1 MEQQKI
7 NHKIN
12 FIKKNEINNIK
23 SIFFNK
29 DFFNKKRIYI
39 YGSGIASKNLKKYLV
54 RYNLISKKYLKEKD
68 LLKKKITSKDII
80 LNNSYKIRINKNN
93 FYDKNKKKIF
103 DVDVHFYKNYKNYK
117 NYLRREYRKF
127 LYLFNKLQDNQSKR
141 LLNSFVKVKLS
152 NDFSEIKNS
161 ISEDQYYLKKL
172 GIKFDNFVDVGGYD
186 GDTLKFFLKKK
197 FQFKQY
203 FIFEPDIKNFLKI
216 KRYVKSINKNN
227 IFLFNNAVGSKDG
240 EIFFHSLGKSTSN
253 MKPKKN
259 PNTKKI
265 KIVKLDN
272 IIKEINFLKI
282 DVENYENHV
291 LMGAKKL
298 ISTFKPV
305 IACAVYHSKKQL
317 MDIFY
322 TLKSFN
328 KDYKF
333 YLRLYSKSSN
343 ELILYAK

>member
-1 MEQQKI
+1 MKQQKI

-23 SIFFNK
+23 SIFLNK
-29 DFFNKKRIYI
+29 VFFNKKRIYI

-93 FYDKNKKKIF
+93 FYAKNKKKIL
-103 DVDVHFYKNYKNYK
+103 DVDVNFYEKYKNYKS
-117 NYLRREYRKF
+117 YLTKEYRKF
-127 LYLFNKLQDNQSKR
+127 LNLFNKLQDNQSKR

-152 NDFSEIKNS
+152 NDYSEIKKS
-161 ISEDQYYLKKL
+161 SSEGQYYFKKF
-172 GIKFDNFVDVGGYD
+172 GKKFDNIVDVGGYD
-186 GDTLKFFLKKK
+186 GDTLKFFLKNK
-197 FQFKQY
+197 FQFKKY
-203 FIFEPDIKNFLKI
+203 FILEPDIKNFLKI
-216 KRYVKSINKNN
+216 KGFVKSINKKN
-227 IFLFNNAVGSKDG
+227 IFLFNNAAGNKDG
-240 EIFFHSLGKSTSN
+240 EILFHSLGNSRSN
-253 MKPKKN
+253 IKLKKN
-259 PNTKKI
+259 YNTKKI
-265 KIVKLDN
+265 KAVKLDN
-272 IIKEINFLKI
+272 IIKKISFLKI

-291 LMGAKKL
+291 LLGAKKL

-305 IACAVYHSKKQL
+305 IACAVYHDKKQL
-317 MDIFY
+317 IDIFC

-328 KDYKF
+328 KSYKF